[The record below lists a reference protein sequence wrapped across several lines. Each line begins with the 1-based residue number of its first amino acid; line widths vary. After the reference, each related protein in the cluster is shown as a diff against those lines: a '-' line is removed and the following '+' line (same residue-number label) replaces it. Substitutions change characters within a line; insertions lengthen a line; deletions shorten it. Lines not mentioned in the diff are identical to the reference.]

1 MSYDNFLIEEI
12 IQWDT
17 EKFNLIFKNP
27 IIFLCG
33 GDVKPISKPE
43 VIIYTSLRSY
53 LIDFSS
59 TYIRSEIRTAE
70 DFSDYHLYYENLLE
84 FESDMA
90 SISDLVVVILE
101 GEGALIELGLFSGKP
116 DIFNKLV
123 VIQHSDFS
131 SEQSF
136 ISLGPLRALRAIDV
150 NSVLDYNWPFKKDFT
165 KLNDE
170 VLKLICQDISLH
182 LKSERTQSKF
192 DINIDAHLI
201 LFIYEVIRCF
211 FPITEKEILDVLQ
224 LLYVSRE
231 FTLKKVKKITYLLSR
246 FDLVG
251 KRTISSTTYI
261 YPLDQDFT
269 KVKLAYKLTD
279 KKKLIFDFL
288 KLRVGIVPHIR
299 SDTRRALALQEIKE
313 NS

>member
-1 MSYDNFLIEEI
+1 
-12 IQWDT
+12 
-17 EKFNLIFKNP
+17 
-27 IIFLCG
+27 
-33 GDVKPISKPE
+33 
-43 VIIYTSLRSY
+43 
-53 LIDFSS
+53 
-59 TYIRSEIRTAE
+59 
-70 DFSDYHLYYENLLE
+70 
-84 FESDMA
+84 
-90 SISDLVVVILE
+90 
-101 GEGALIELGLFSGKP
+101 
-116 DIFNKLV
+116 
-123 VIQHSDFS
+123 
-131 SEQSF
+131 
-136 ISLGPLRALRAIDV
+136 
-150 NSVLDYNWPFKKDFT
+150 DYNWPFKKEFI

-251 KRTISSTTYI
+251 KRTISSKTYI
-261 YPLDQDFT
+261 YPLDQEIT
-269 KVKLAYKLTD
+269 KVKLAYKPTG
-279 KKKLIFDFL
+279 KKKLIFDFM
-288 KLRVGIVPHIR
+288 KLRVSIVPHIR